1 MEAAIRSSESIVE
14 AVLTRTRFWIRH
26 LRAEVNERQLKAL
39 GRMLDTLP
47 HDFVGGMTNKKYAH
61 LTAASPATAQRDL
74 ADLVAK
80 GYLVLRGAGRS
91 ARYEL
96 ANA

>member
-1 MEAAIRSSESIVE
+1 M
-14 AVLTRTRFWIRH
+14 LTRTRFWMQH
-26 LRAEVNERQLKAL
+26 SRAAVNERQLKAL

-47 HDFVGGMTNKKYAH
+47 QEFVGDMTNRKYAH
-61 LTAASPATAQRDL
+61 LTGASPATAQRDL

-80 GYLVLRGAGRS
+80 GHLVLRGAGRS

-96 ANA
+96 AIAGAG